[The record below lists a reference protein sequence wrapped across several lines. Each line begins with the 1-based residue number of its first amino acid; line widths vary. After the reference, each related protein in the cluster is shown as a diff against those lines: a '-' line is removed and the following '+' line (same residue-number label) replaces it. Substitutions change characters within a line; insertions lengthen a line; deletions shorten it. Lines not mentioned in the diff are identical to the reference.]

1 MLERKFATLKE
12 RLYIERVTQ
21 IEQLLHGVRNGTSN
35 NYLVPLNKLQEEMM
49 TRIHIANQLRR
60 IRLINIKNVFDA
72 EEQVKLY
79 FSLTVTISSKYYL
92 TKLSIFFF
100 KI

>member
-1 MLERKFATLKE
+1 
-12 RLYIERVTQ
+12 
-21 IEQLLHGVRNGTSN
+21 
-35 NYLVPLNKLQEEMM
+35 MM